1 MIDFGRRQNGC
12 CDFLTDTAR
21 LNPSSSRQKMHAP
34 EHGRRSN
41 DKHRNESSAKPTRQ
55 LKVGLAFNMKL
66 GGDRMATVGLDVFNL
81 FNFQAV
87 TLVDETYTR
96 DYVKPRKATSQTFQ
110 SPIVGLPP
118 RGAQYAPR

>member
-41 DKHRNESSAKPTRQ
+41 DKHRNEMSSAKPTR
-55 LKVGLAFNMKL
+55 LTTIA
-66 GGDRMATVGLDVFNL
+66 
-81 FNFQAV
+81 
-87 TLVDETYTR
+87 TR
-96 DYVKPRKATSQTFQ
+96 DLGRSGGNLLKFRRRA
-110 SPIVGLPP
+110 
-118 RGAQYAPR
+118 A